1 MVEKWDFTS
10 ESNSRKWISR
20 PQASLF
26 GREGERRNSNYEIN
40 HNRLST
46 INIGSRIRRLN
57 NNNFWCD
64 AVGTGN
70 SFISNTDA
78 PFHSQ
83 LFGGRFKSRILM
95 YNSFHVWILK
105 NYSSKKKQI
114 ANETEKSLIFARFLW
129 LWFDTS
135 PCTLRVTNIDPAT
148 VFIEIVNKSQNMS
161 TNTNTNKTNGNIR
174 LNGKL
179 EQNNRQVRFVY
190 FVPFISYPHVIKS
203 MEPSIQRD
211 DIAFRAL
218 AQKSNTR
225 FMVWFCVCFCVFF
238 GFQA

>member
-1 MVEKWDFTS
+1 MPLALAIRSSQIRMLLFILNCLEGASRAEFSCITHSTS
-10 ESNSRKWISR
+10 EFSKISL
-20 PQASLF
+20 Q
-26 GREGERRNSNYEIN
+26 
-40 HNRLST
+40 
-46 INIGSRIRRLN
+46 
-57 NNNFWCD
+57 
-64 AVGTGN
+64 
-70 SFISNTDA
+70 
-78 PFHSQ
+78 
-83 LFGGRFKSRILM
+83 
-95 YNSFHVWILK
+95 K
-105 NYSSKKKQI
+105 NQI

-218 AQKSNTR
+218 AQKFNTR